1 MTQCHNASAS
11 QGLHFFLS
19 LSLIVELE
27 DARLHAEEEEAK
39 DSSRDDG
46 SCGMISLFCIAT
58 LFEGSFTQRYCNHIH
73 FRCSP
78 GSRCCRWYNK
88 PELSR
93 QRTGWIGRGGWG
105 WNKPVTCKSVN
116 KGLINVCN
124 DETMKR
130 DYLAPV
136 KCVNDNS
143 RIQRGDIT
151 GETKSRSSK
160 LLKEGDTLQIRRIAA
175 ALRRDLGTCHFLCFV
190 TFTFGNRRPM
200 PLPPESKSKGE

>member
-116 KGLINVCN
+116 KGLNV
-124 DETMKR
+124 MMRQWK
-130 DYLAPV
+130 
-136 KCVNDNS
+136 
-143 RIQRGDIT
+143 GIT
-151 GETKSRSSK
+151 WPLSSVWMTTPGSSEETKQEKLSPGAPNSSK
-160 LLKEGDTLQIRRIAA
+160 KGTHCK
-175 ALRRDLGTCHFLCFV
+175 LG
-190 TFTFGNRRPM
+190 G
-200 PLPPESKSKGE
+200 